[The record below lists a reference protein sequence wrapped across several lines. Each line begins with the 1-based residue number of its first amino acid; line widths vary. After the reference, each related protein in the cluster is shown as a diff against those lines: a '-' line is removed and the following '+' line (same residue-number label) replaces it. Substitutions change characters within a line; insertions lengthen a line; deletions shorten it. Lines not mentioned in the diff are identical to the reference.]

1 MSHGLS
7 LPMSATAPP
16 LDPTAQQA
24 RQQLL
29 NELSKPEYAQAK
41 PTLWD
46 DFLKWLENLLN
57 GLRPQSNLGIT
68 GFNLGPALIILL
80 VLAALVVAF
89 LVFGVPRLNR
99 RSRAVGA
106 LFGDD
111 DERDSVTLRR
121 AAERAAASGDFATA
135 IAEAFRSI
143 ARGLS
148 ERTVVS
154 TFPGTTADGFAR
166 QAAASFPASAD
177 ALRVA
182 ADSFDGVRYLGA
194 PGSEQQWLAIA
205 ALEREL
211 RSAKPILLG
220 TLEGVSA

>member
-1 MSHGLS
+1 VSA
-7 LPMSATAPP
+7 PVSATAPP

-29 NELSKPEYAQAK
+29 DELAKPGYAQAR

-46 DFLKWLENLLN
+46 DFITWLQKFLD
-57 GLRPQSNLGIT
+57 GLQPKGN
-68 GFNLGPALIILL
+68 PAGGGLDIAPAFIILIL
-80 VLAALVVAF
+80 LAALVVAF

-99 RSRAVGA
+99 RSKAVGA

-148 ERTVVS
+148 ERSVLA
-154 TFPGTTADGFAR
+154 TFPGTTAHGFAQ
-166 QAAASFPASAD
+166 QAAASFPASGD
-177 ALRVA
+177 GLRAA
-182 ADSFDGVRYLGA
+182 ADSFDGVRYLDA
-194 PGSEQQWLAIA
+194 PGTEEEWIAIA
-205 ALEREL
+205 DLERRL
-211 RSAKPILLG
+211 RSAKPLLEG
-220 TLEGVSA
+220 ALEGVSA

>member
-7 LPMSATAPP
+7 LPVSATAPP

-29 NELSKPEYAQAK
+29 NELSKPGYAQAN

-46 DFLKWLENLLN
+46 DFIKWLENLLN
-57 GLRPQSNLGIT
+57 GLQPKGNLGAA
-68 GFNLGPALIILL
+68 GFNLGPAFIILI

-99 RSRAVGA
+99 KSKAVGA

-121 AAERAAASGDFATA
+121 AAERAAASGDYATA

-148 ERTVVS
+148 ERTVMT
-154 TFPGTTADGFAR
+154 TFPGTTARRRRDTSRRTLG
-166 QAAASFPASAD
+166 ASA
-177 ALRVA
+177 R
-182 ADSFDGVRYLGA
+182 
-194 PGSEQQWLAIA
+194 
-205 ALEREL
+205 
-211 RSAKPILLG
+211 
-220 TLEGVSA
+220 